1 MPVDITPARPPFFGS
16 LDVALNPDHVHIF
29 FKYPPKYSLS
39 YITKR
44 IKGVSSRILR
54 KEFPH
59 LQEWCGD
66 HLWAPSCFHGSVGHG
81 WDVVEK
87 YIREQ
92 DRYEYNREK

>member
-1 MPVDITPARPPFFGS
+1 M
-16 LDVALNPDHVHIF
+16 
-29 FKYPPKYSLS
+29 S
-39 YITKR
+39 YIAKK

-66 HLWAPSCFHGSVGHG
+66 HLWAPSCFHGSVGQG